1 MNSGDQHS
9 ESTVPRSLLIADI
22 VSSTALY
29 ERLGDEAAKALIGR
43 GMDLMSTCVRD
54 AGGRVIKTLGDG
66 ILACFTGADAAEAA
80 LDMVTRMHDESTDI
94 RVAAHQ
100 GEVIETTDDIFGDAV
115 NTVARIA
122 ALARESEILLSAT
135 LFSQVSPRVKELAR
149 SVPPVSVKGKREPLE
164 LYSILDHGLGDADFE
179 MTLMAPG
186 AERVGNAARVLKLN
200 VEGQTYKLEGD
211 GALTI
216 GRAADCEVLINH
228 DKVSRTHAKIIYRHP
243 EYLIADSSTNGTYIV
258 PESGP
263 SVHLNRR
270 ETVLFGRGR
279 LYIGTDPAGANAIWI
294 DFEVS

>member
-1 MNSGDQHS
+1 MNSGDQQS
-9 ESTVPRSLLIADI
+9 QNTVTRSLLIADI

-43 GMDLMSTCVRD
+43 GMNLMSSCVTD

-66 ILACFTGADAAEAA
+66 ILACFSGADAAEAA
-80 LDMVTRMHDESTDI
+80 LDMVTRMYDESTDI

-122 ALARESEILLSAT
+122 ALARESEILLSAA
-135 LFSQVSPRVKELAR
+135 LFSQASSRVKGLAR

-164 LYSILDHGLGDADFE
+164 LYSIFEHGFDDAEFE

-186 AERVGNAARVLKLN
+186 AERVGGGMRVLKLN
-200 VEGQTYKLEGD
+200 VEGQAYALEGD
-211 GALTI
+211 GSLTI
-216 GRAADCEVLINH
+216 GRAPDCEVHVTH
-228 DKVSRTHAKIIYRHP
+228 DRASRTHAKITYRHP
-243 EYLIADSSTNGTYIV
+243 DYLIADSSSNGTYIV

-279 LYIGTDPAGANAIWI
+279 LYVGSNPAQRNAMWI